1 MGESTQAKSGE
12 YVYAI
17 APARVFAAL
26 TAPGTEL
33 GIDGVPVRSVIEGE
47 LAALVSTIG
56 RAKVR
61 PERKNLSLHNALLKR
76 AMQDGSILPV
86 AFGVIAS
93 DEAALRTA
101 LRKNRVDLLAQ
112 LGRVDGKVE
121 MGLRVV
127 WDVPN
132 LFEYFITARPEL
144 RTARDSLSDPQNARR
159 DEMIELGRLFAELL
173 NEERD
178 RHFER
183 IDQVLT
189 THGVQSKRNP
199 VRGEREVLN
208 LACLI
213 PQTAQDEFE
222 RVVTEAAAAFDN
234 HFTFDF
240 NGPWA
245 PHNFVELNLRL

>member
-1 MGESTQAKSGE
+1 MGDSTQQKVGE

-17 APARVFAAL
+17 AHTHSLKDIPE
-26 TAPGTEL
+26 PGL
-33 GIDGVPVRSVIEGE
+33 DGAPVRIVSEGE
-47 LAALVSTIG
+47 LAALVSPIA
-56 RAKVR
+56 RSRVR
-61 PERKNLSLHNALLKR
+61 PERRNLGIHNALLKR

-93 DEAALRTA
+93 DEAALRVA
-101 LRKNRVDLLAQ
+101 LRKNRTELLSQ
-112 LGRVDGKVE
+112 LARVDGKIE

-132 LFEYFITARPEL
+132 LFEYFVNTRAEL
-144 RTARDSLSDPQNARR
+144 RTARDALSDPQNGSRA
-159 DEMIELGRLFAELL
+159 EMIELGRLFTELL
-173 NEERD
+173 DEERD
-178 RHFER
+178 RHFDR
-183 IDQVLT
+183 IAQVLER
-189 THGVQSKRNP
+189 HGFISKRNP
-199 VRGEREVLN
+199 VRNEREVLN

-213 PQTAQDEFE
+213 PRAGQDDFE
-222 RVVTEAAAAFDN
+222 RAVTEAAAAFDN